1 MQRSSG
7 FTLIEIMIVVAIAG
21 ILAALAWP
29 SYQDGVRRSN
39 RAEAKTEL
47 MDLAQRL
54 QKCYTTYGVYNDPPG
69 ASICAAW
76 NTVNGSYITRG
87 KGFYRITIAP
97 LPAPAT
103 PENSFELTATAI
115 LAPQTKDDL
124 VNGCN
129 ELTLDNTGRKEPIIC
144 W

>member
-1 MQRSSG
+1 MQRSRG
-7 FTLIEIMIVVAIAG
+7 FTLVEMMVVAAIIS

-29 SYQDGVRRSN
+29 SYQESVRRSN

-54 QKCYTTYGVYNDPPG
+54 QKCFTTYGVYNDPPG
-69 ASICAAW
+69 ASACAAFDA
-76 NTVNGSYITRG
+76 VNGGYITRG

-103 PENSFELTATAI
+103 AENSFELTAEAI
-115 LAPQTKDDL
+115 RAPQTQDDL